1 MENDSS
7 GPQGLDPGSAAS
19 ASPGPWELVRMQI
32 LSPHPS
38 SPEER
43 EPLGVGQGRLY
54 FHKPS
59 GRFGGSSRL
68 RTTDLEAERVQAI
81 VCESHC
87 STRHPVPSWAGIGTG
102 PHPLRSTI
110 PFAMDTPA
118 VSCRFSY
125 LDLRAPATHN
135 LTSVFQARNLRLQ
148 GLLPVT

>member
-1 MENDSS
+1 
-7 GPQGLDPGSAAS
+7 
-19 ASPGPWELVRMQI
+19 MQI

-43 EPLGVGQGRLY
+43 EPLGVGQGSLY

-59 GRFGGSSRL
+59 WRFGGSSKL
-68 RTTDLEAERVQAI
+68 RTTDLEAEKVQAI

-87 STRHPVPSWAGIGTG
+87 STRHPVPSGAGIGTD
-102 PHPLRSTI
+102 HPLRSTM

-118 VSCRFSY
+118 VSCGFSY

-135 LTSVFQARNLRLQ
+135 LTSVFQARDLRLQ